1 MNPPYIRTIQGGLTV
16 EEVSI
21 GTLAG
26 FLDALHNG
34 VTTILDHYHAALTP
48 AHAEAALKATV
59 ESGARV
65 IWAPARQSQP
75 SEIFPQMQFAHEQ
88 EALVWQRKKLAEWG
102 AGNGG
107 KLRPDGRVTLG
118 LAYDTYYGGETTSHK
133 EFLDFA
139 RAIPVSI
146 ITAHIVKG
154 SGILGWRDGGMLG
167 PDVVFSHCNVLA
179 DRPAVDDEMW
189 KALKDSG
196 AAIASTPEDE
206 MGMAH
211 GNPVA
216 MDALRRGVK
225 CGLGAVSG
233 KMVPSKM
240 MLMQYAAGLSVN
252 QQRRHVHSDADGLA
266 MGARARS

>member
-1 MNPPYIRTIQGGLTV
+1 MG
-16 EEVSI
+16 I

-26 FLDALHNG
+26 CLDALHNG

-65 IWAPARQSQP
+65 VWAPSRQSQP
-75 SEIFPQMQFAHEQ
+75 SELFPTMQFAN
-88 EALVWQRKKLAEWG
+88 EAAAAVWQREKIKEWG
-102 AGNGG
+102 SADGG

-118 LAYDTYYGGETTSHK
+118 LAYDAIGYGGGDISVHQ
-133 EFLDFA
+133 EFIAYA
-139 RAIPVSI
+139 RQHNVRT

-154 SGILGWRDGGMLG
+154 NGILTWRDAGLLG
-167 PDVVFSHCNVLA
+167 PDVLFSHCNVLA

-189 KALKDSG
+189 KALKESG
-196 AAIASTPEDE
+196 AAIGATPEDE

-216 MDALRRGVK
+216 LDALRRGVK
-225 CGLGAVSG
+225 CGLGVVSHDHTEIRDHLVLNG
-233 KMVPSKM
+233 PDDRRTVSRST
-240 MLMQYAAGLSVN
+240 AATSS
-252 QQRRHVHSDADGLA
+252 RRCACSCSGPALTTT
-266 MGARARS
+266 SISI